1 MTALSNIN
9 TKYQSTSTQ
18 INSAITAPPVRRER
32 PQDSGGDSSVVSI
45 SSRARDLQLAEAER
59 ASNQAHIERIH
70 ELNHSDNMVQEKL
83 QANAKV
89 EAKAVEAIRKED
101 EQLAKRINV
110 QA

>member
-18 INSAITAPPVRRER
+18 INSAITPVRRER
-32 PQDSGGDSSVVSI
+32 PQDNGGDSSVVSI